1 MFRNPFAEV
10 FIPDGD
16 SLDVALERT
25 TQLAVGAHQDDIE
38 IMAIDGIIKCFQA
51 ADEWFCG
58 VVMTNGRSSPRSE
71 KYADTSDDE
80 MMRIRY
86 QEQKKAAIVGGYS
99 AQILLG
105 YASSDVKNSSNL
117 APTQDLLNIF
127 QSAKPQVVY
136 THNLADK
143 HPTHVA
149 TALRVIQALRKMDA
163 RDRPQKV
170 YGCEVWRDLDWMPD
184 ALKVVFDCSSH
195 INLQEALLSVYDSQ
209 ISGGKRYD
217 LATMGRRLANAT
229 YYASHAT
236 DRATHLAYAMDL
248 SPLVADAS
256 MDIPAFVCE
265 YIKKF
270 EVEVR
275 ELLGKVS

>member
-16 SLDVALERT
+16 SMDAALERT

-71 KYADTSDDE
+71 NYADTSDDE

-117 APTQDLLNIF
+117 APMQDRI
-127 QSAKPQVVY
+127 
-136 THNLADK
+136 
-143 HPTHVA
+143 
-149 TALRVIQALRKMDA
+149 
-163 RDRPQKV
+163 
-170 YGCEVWRDLDWMPD
+170 C
-184 ALKVVFDCSSH
+184 
-195 INLQEALLSVYDSQ
+195 
-209 ISGGKRYD
+209 
-217 LATMGRRLANAT
+217 
-229 YYASHAT
+229 
-236 DRATHLAYAMDL
+236 
-248 SPLVADAS
+248 
-256 MDIPAFVCE
+256 
-265 YIKKF
+265 
-270 EVEVR
+270 
-275 ELLGKVS
+275 